1 VDEQLSAVSQGTGEA
16 RPAPA
21 AESLLDLLA
30 VRAGAVL
37 LPWFAS
43 RLAIFVVAQ
52 HAAEVRD
59 QPGGFAAF
67 AVWDGLWYADI
78 SRLGYGFAHPTGETP
93 YPFFP
98 LLPALLHLGSAF
110 GFSPIAFGVLLNHA
124 IFLIALLGVYEITRA
139 RFGAASATFASWSL
153 ALYPGSTPLTMVYP
167 SAIFL
172 ACAVWAFRS
181 LEQDRDGRAA
191 LLAAIATLVRP
202 NGLIVAIALAFA
214 SWMASRSWRRALA
227 VALPAGICVAI
238 WMGWLWTQT
247 GDPLMFVH
255 AKSAWRETT
264 FATIL
269 GGRDPIPRIDGAP
282 LVFVAVVLAF
292 AGWRLPPAW
301 LLFTALCVLP
311 SLGLGI
317 LGMPRYTS
325 VCFPLFSATG
335 TLLARRGPLFRCAV
349 LGFFAVV
356 LLLFANRIFLLRNM
370 P

>member
-1 VDEQLSAVSQGTGEA
+1 VSLGTSEA
-16 RPAPA
+16 RSAPA
-21 AESLLDLLA
+21 AEGLLDFLA
-30 VRAGAVL
+30 VRVGAVL
-37 LPWFAS
+37 LPWLAS

-59 QPGGFAAF
+59 RPGGFEAF

-78 SRLGYGFAHPTGETP
+78 SRLGYGFAHSTGETP

-98 LLPALLHLGSAF
+98 LLPVLLHLGSAF
-110 GFSPIAFGVLLNHA
+110 GLSPIAFGVLLNHA
-124 IFLIALLGVYEITRA
+124 VFLVALLGVYEITRA
-139 RFGAASATFASWSL
+139 RFGAASAAFASWSL

-181 LEQDRDGRAA
+181 LVQDRDGRAA
-191 LLAAIATLVRP
+191 LLAAIAALARP
-202 NGLIVAIALAFA
+202 NGIIVAIALAFA
-214 SWMASRSWRRALA
+214 AWIATRSWRRALL
-227 VALPAGICVAI
+227 VALPAGICMAL
-238 WMGWLWTQT
+238 WMGWLWMQT
-247 GDPLMFVH
+247 GDPLVFVH

-264 FATIL
+264 LATIL
-269 GGRDPIPRIDGAP
+269 GGRDPIPRLDGAP
-282 LVFVAVVLAF
+282 FVFVAVVLAL
-292 AGWRLPPAW
+292 AGWRLPAAW

-335 TLLARRGPLFRCAV
+335 TILARRGPLLRVAV
-349 LGFFAVV
+349 LAFFALL
-356 LLLFANRIFLLRNM
+356 LLLFANRIYLLRNM